1 MENLM
6 DNVVIEKRM
15 NDYCNGIAYASGYFA
30 SENGKRYLV
39 VRNLDPWYVKSIEIE
54 SKYKAYESKHYI
66 QRNGKPQWC
75 IKARDINSIPHLSEI
90 QCVNDFCRAYIE
102 IHGVVD
108 LATIKD
114 RKGNH
119 FKKPR
124 LRVYGTEEVMLFL
137 NSQLPA
143 NEKKIQY
150 VRTDIGKT
158 CALYYQSEKEIINIL
173 NWINGNPRNE
183 RIWNKWKEIIDV
195 G

>member
-1 MENLM
+1 
-6 DNVVIEKRM
+6 
-15 NDYCNGIAYASGYFA
+15 
-30 SENGKRYLV
+30 
-39 VRNLDPWYVKSIEIE
+39 
-54 SKYKAYESKHYI
+54 
-66 QRNGKPQWC
+66 
-75 IKARDINSIPHLSEI
+75 
-90 QCVNDFCRAYIE
+90 
-102 IHGVVD
+102 
-108 LATIKD
+108 
-114 RKGNH
+114 
-119 FKKPR
+119 
-124 LRVYGTEEVMLFL
+124 MLFL